1 MDNITQD
8 IAQNETVK
16 VMPNAETAA
25 DATVGEKEPLT
36 EIIIGIPANSALMR
50 VSVLTVNEDGVA
62 EERAGEFNFEQLL
75 ASRAKVLQLKAAAE
89 NGGKIN
95 GRELGESS
103 GTETKEEEG
112 PTEEEPGRESEE
124 S

>member
-8 IAQNETVK
+8 IVQNETVK
-16 VMPNAETAA
+16 VMPNAETAE
-25 DATVGEKEPLT
+25 DATVGEKEHLT

-89 NGGKIN
+89 NGGKID

-103 GTETKEEEG
+103 GTEAKEEEG
-112 PTEEEPGRESEE
+112 PTEEEPGREGEE